1 MLSID
6 LSVLVIFAIVWIL
19 VLVLTKVYF
28 KPLRRV
34 MGERDGKI
42 QQDQSV
48 TQQALEKYDDALE
61 KIEKDMKEAKTA
73 AREIRDKYA
82 AEAQK
87 EKESLIDEVSLECRE
102 QVANARKELDEKVER
117 LKQEL
122 EPKSQDLAGR
132 ITKRILN

>member
-34 MGERDGKI
+34 MGERDEKV

-61 KIEKDMKEAKTA
+61 KIEKDMKEAKMT

-87 EKESLIDEVSLECRE
+87 EKESLLDEVSRECRE